1 MMPFG
6 GSTPIMGR
14 ARSKKEIETRQRR
27 CQLEYL
33 RLKYIIEEKC
43 RVTPKSGDT
52 SLPIQY
58 DTRLFKSNA
67 GDISTDALRLINE
80 ADVLVAM
87 ILDTNVN
94 VIYEL
99 AIRNA
104 LRDIAIMI
112 VEGPAEAVLP
122 IYVRTL
128 SHIAY
133 SRGQDDSVRSRID
146 AIAKVRTP
154 PTITTLPEE
163 LRRVI
168 DSHDTDFCEQLQ
180 KALQEKE
187 DGDDPPRRPAP
198 IEKLFPEHYVQWS
211 FLGHAWEK
219 NYFPYSIVKIP
230 FKGKD
235 DPGRPYIIDDI
246 DGGPSA
252 VVVCEWNEAF
262 LDMYGITSQDAS
274 IRPLNDSY
282 LMDRLQ
288 RLGFVSESDCKDFR
302 QDQVTVFDRL
312 VLKGQKSNAM
322 SQIPLRLSAAHSD
335 ANYRNRE
342 MLPCIIGRWVT
353 PDRSQ
358 DHVMYL
364 AVIYVDIT
372 SAIHG

>member
-1 MMPFG
+1 MN
-6 GSTPIMGR
+6 S
-14 ARSKKEIETRQRR
+14 
-27 CQLEYL
+27 
-33 RLKYIIEEKC
+33 RLG
-43 RVTPKSGDT
+43 T
-52 SLPIQY
+52 
-58 DTRLFKSNA
+58 
-67 GDISTDALRLINE
+67 
-80 ADVLVAM
+80 
-87 ILDTNVN
+87 
-94 VIYEL
+94 
-99 AIRNA
+99 
-104 LRDIAIMI
+104 
-112 VEGPAEAVLP
+112 
-122 IYVRTL
+122 
-128 SHIAY
+128 Y

-146 AIAKVRTP
+146 SIAKARTP
-154 PTITTLPEE
+154 QTITTLPEE
-163 LRRVI
+163 LKHEI
-168 DSHDTDFCEQLQ
+168 DANDTDYCEQLQ

-198 IEKLFPEHYVQWS
+198 IETLFPEHYVQWS

-235 DPGRPYIIDDI
+235 TGRSYTTEDI
-246 DGGPSA
+246 DGGASA

-274 IRPLNDSY
+274 ITPLNDSF
-282 LMDRLQ
+282 LMDRLLG
-288 RLGFVSESDCKDFR
+288 LGFVSKSDYDEFR
-302 QDQVTVFDRL
+302 RDQVGVFDRL

-322 SQIPLRLSAAHSD
+322 SQIPLRLSVAHSD

-372 SAIHG
+372 SAKHYRSKDP